1 MSRIS
6 SFKRDWDGE
15 PPASVAEAKVQHAG
29 VTSTTITAASTAATA
44 ATAATSSQTSTS
56 GVAPRPAGKSRFATI
71 MAALHASQDGKASG
85 KMSCSSTPSSNTSPS
100 QESTAAWVSSM
111 SGSSSAQTSVSTRSS
126 TTGKRSRDSTEEADE
141 AAKKRRPSREK
152 AGTQMNLTVMEKA
165 AAVVGSG
172 SSTGP
177 EKLVITLSYEQ
188 SQILDLVK
196 KGSNIFFTGS
206 AGTGKSVLLR
216 EIIKALRKKYG
227 KTQDA
232 VAITASTGI
241 AACNIG
247 GVTLHSFSGIGIG
260 EGTPENL
267 AVKIKRNKNASS
279 RWLRCKVLIIDEVS
293 MLDGDLF
300 DRLAKVACIIRKSA
314 KPFGGIQLIVTG
326 DFFQLPPVMKGGQ
339 PKFAF
344 EAEKWSECVERTF
357 NLSKV
362 FRQKDPRFVDMLN
375 EMRFGRLTPSSI
387 RTFYEL
393 SRPIPN
399 DGIDATELFP
409 RREDV
414 DRSNSLRMAALPGK
428 EETFPAR
435 DAGTITD
442 PVQRDK
448 MLQNFM
454 APKELSL
461 KVNAQ
466 VMLLKNIDETLVNG
480 SVGRV
485 VAFYDATEVDI
496 GEKGEL
502 IQIYAPEEKKK
513 NAKKQKEQPQGL
525 KKYPLV
531 EFRVP
536 RGTRKLLVMP
546 ETFKVELPN
555 GEVQVSRTQLPLIL
569 SWAMSIHKSQGQ
581 TLDRVKVD
589 CGRIFEKGQAYVALS
604 RATSLEGLQVLNFD
618 PKKVQAHDK
627 VKAWS
632 QTLECIRHEGEQT

>member
-15 PPASVAEAKVQHAG
+15 PPAIVAETATQSTRM
-29 VTSTTITAASTAATA
+29 TSTAV
-44 ATAATSSQTSTS
+44 TSSQTSTT
-56 GVAPRPAGKSRFATI
+56 GAAPRPAGKSRLATI
-71 MAALHASQDGKASG
+71 MAALQATDGNKASG
-85 KMSCSSTPSSNTSPS
+85 KMNPSSTAPSTMSMS
-100 QESTAAWVSSM
+100 QESTATWVNSM
-111 SGSSSAQTSVSTRSS
+111 SKVETSSTQTSMTTPNSSAGAS
-126 TTGKRSRDSTEEADE
+126 KRTRDSTEEVE
-141 AAKKRRPSREK
+141 ETAKKQRSGRERST
-152 AGTQMNLTVMEKA
+152 AGMQTNLTVMEKA
-165 AAVVGSG
+165 AVGSATG
-172 SSTGP
+172 S

-188 SQILDLVK
+188 SQILEIVK
-196 KGSNIFFTGS
+196 KGSNVFFTGS

-216 EIIKALRKKYG
+216 EIIKALRKKHG
-227 KTQDA
+227 KAQDA

-247 GVTLHSFSGIGIG
+247 GVTLHSFGGIGIG

-267 AVKIKRNKNASS
+267 AMKVRKNKNALS

-300 DRLAKVACIIRKSA
+300 DRLARVACLVRKSP

-344 EAEKWSECVERTF
+344 EAEKWPECVERTF

-393 SRPIPN
+393 SRPIPD
-399 DGIDATELFP
+399 DGIQATELFP
-409 RREDV
+409 RRDDV
-414 DRSNSLRMAALPGK
+414 DRSNNLRMAALPGK
-428 EETFPAR
+428 EHTFTAR

-442 PVQRDK
+442 PIQRDK

-461 KVNAQ
+461 KLNAQ
-466 VMLLKNIDETLVNG
+466 VMLLKNFDETLVNG

-485 VAFYDATEVDI
+485 TAFYDSTEVDV
-496 GEKGEL
+496 GEKGEVL
-502 IQIYAPEEKKK
+502 QIYAPEEKKK
-513 NAKKQKEQPQGL
+513 LAKKQKEQPHGL
-525 KKYPLV
+525 VKYPMV

-536 RGTRKLLVMP
+536 RGTRRLLVTP
-546 ETFKVELPN
+546 DAFKVELPN
-555 GEVQVSRTQLPLIL
+555 GEIQVSRTQLPLIL

-632 QTLECIRHEGEQT
+632 QTLECITYEGE

>member
-6 SFKRDWDGE
+6 SFQRDWDGE
-15 PPASVAEAKVQHAG
+15 PPAQATETKVRHTE
-29 VTSTTITAASTAATA
+29 VISTTTVAAS
-44 ATAATSSQTSTS
+44 SQASTS
-56 GVAPRPAGKSRFATI
+56 GAAPRPNGKSRLATI
-71 MAALHASQDGKASG
+71 MAALQATENNKASG
-85 KMSCSSTPSSNTSPS
+85 KMSLSSTASTVSPS
-100 QESTAAWVSSM
+100 QESTATWVNSVSGLSST
-111 SGSSSAQTSVSTRSS
+111 QTSVTTQSS
-126 TTGKRSRDSTEEADE
+126 AGGKRTRDSTEEAEE
-141 AAKKRRPSREK
+141 ATKKRRSSRERG
-152 AGTQMNLTVMEKA
+152 GTGMQTNLTVTEKA
-165 AAVVGSG
+165 IVGSATG
-172 SSTGP
+172 S

-188 SQILDLVK
+188 SQILDIVK

-216 EIIKALRKKYG
+216 EIIKALRRKHG
-227 KTQDA
+227 KAQDA

-247 GVTLHSFSGIGIG
+247 GVTLHSFGGIGIG

-267 AVKIKRNKNASS
+267 AMKVKKNKNAVS

-300 DRLAKVACIIRKSA
+300 DRLARVACLVRRSP

-375 EMRFGRLTPSSI
+375 EMRFGRLTPASI

-393 SRPIPN
+393 SRPIPD
-399 DGIDATELFP
+399 DGIQATELFP
-409 RREDV
+409 RRDDV
-414 DRSNSLRMAALPGK
+414 DRSNSHRMSALPGR
-428 EETFPAR
+428 EESFPAR
-435 DAGTITD
+435 DGGTITD

-461 KVNAQ
+461 KVDAQ

-480 SVGRV
+480 SVGRIV
-485 VAFYDATEVDI
+485 GFYDATEVDI

-513 NAKKQKEQPQGL
+513 LAKKQKEQPQSL

-546 ETFKVELPN
+546 ETFKVELPS
-555 GEVQVSRTQLPLIL
+555 GEIQVSRTQLPLIL

-618 PKKVQAHDK
+618 PKKASGSSSRVQAHDK

-632 QTLECIRHEGEQT
+632 QTLERITHEEE

>member
-1 MSRIS
+1 MSKIS
-6 SFKRDWDGE
+6 SFKRDWAGE
-15 PPASVAEAKVQHAG
+15 PPLPNSSQERDPTPASSG
-29 VTSTTITAASTAATA
+29 RGIPSSTAG
-44 ATAATSSQTSTS
+44 SSSGSTS
-56 GVAPRPAGKSRFATI
+56 KSGGNKRFAAI
-71 MAALHASQDGKASG
+71 MAALQNSGLENKASG
-85 KMSCSSTPSSNTSPS
+85 KMDIPSTPTTASSASQSTTTTSSTATSG
-100 QESTAAWVSSM
+100 WVDSLTTSSM
-111 SGSSSAQTSVSTRSS
+111 TSSAQSTVSKRHREDDSESS
-126 TTGKRSRDSTEEADE
+126 SKKRKGSPNGVQMALTLTNKNTVENRPAGTSRD
-141 AAKKRRPSREK
+141 
-152 AGTQMNLTVMEKA
+152 N
-165 AAVVGSG
+165 
-172 SSTGP
+172 
-177 EKLVITLSYEQ
+177 LVITLSYEQ
-188 SQILDLVK
+188 SQILQLVK
-196 KGSNIFFTGS
+196 EGKNIFFTGS

-216 EIIKALRKKYG
+216 EIIKALRKKHG
-227 KTQDA
+227 KSQDA

-247 GVTLHSFSGIGIG
+247 GQTLHSFSGIGIG
-260 EGTPENL
+260 EGTPEAL
-267 AVKIKRNKNASS
+267 STKIKKNKNALS
-279 RWLRCKVLIIDEVS
+279 RWLRCRVLIIDEVS

-300 DRLAKVACIIRKSA
+300 DRLARVACLIKKNN

-326 DFFQLPPVMKGGQ
+326 DFFQLPPVMKNGQ

-357 NLSKV
+357 NLTKV

-375 EMRFGRLTPSSI
+375 EMRFGRLTPASI
-387 RTFYEL
+387 RTFHEL
-393 SRPIPN
+393 ARPID
-399 DGIDATELFP
+399 DGDIDATELFP

-414 DRSNSLRMAALPGK
+414 DRANNLRMAALPGR
-428 EETFPAR
+428 EESFPAR
-435 DAGTITD
+435 DGGAITD
-442 PVQRDK
+442 LAQRDK

-454 APKELSL
+454 APKDLVL
-461 KVNAQ
+461 KKDAQ

-480 SVGRV
+480 TVGRV
-485 VAFYDATEVDI
+485 IGFYDATEVDV

-502 IQIYAPEEKKK
+502 IQIFAPEDRKKLSST
-513 NAKKQKEQPQGL
+513 AKAKQKEQAGPL

-546 ETFKVELPN
+546 ESFKVELPN

-618 PKKVQAHDK
+618 PKKVLAHDK
-627 VKAWS
+627 VKNWS
-632 QTLECIRHEGEQT
+632 QTLECITHGDS

>member
-6 SFKRDWDGE
+6 SFKREWDE
-15 PPASVAEAKVQHAG
+15 EKPAELTKPEKSGRSKMI
-29 VTSTTITAASTAATA
+29 TTAQ
-44 ATAATSSQTSTS
+44 SSANGT
-56 GVAPRPAGKSRFATI
+56 APRAGGGGKSRFATI
-71 MAALHASQDGKASG
+71 MAALQQGSDGNKASG
-85 KMSCSSTPSSNTSPS
+85 KMTPSSSTPSSLSLS
-100 QESTAAWVSSM
+100 QESTAAWVNSISET
-111 SGSSSAQTSVSTRSS
+111 SNTQTSSTATLTASGAL
-126 TTGKRSRDSTEEADE
+126 GKRNRDSMEEDDE
-141 AAKKRRPSREK
+141 SAKKRRSSRERSSK
-152 AGTQMNLTVMEKA
+152 QTNLTVMEKA
-165 AAVVGSG
+165 VTGSA
-172 SSTGP
+172 TGT
-177 EKLVITLSYEQ
+177 EKVVITLSYEQ

-216 EIIKALRKKYG
+216 EVIKALRKKHG
-227 KTQDA
+227 KAQDA

-260 EGTPENL
+260 EGTPEHL
-267 AVKIKRNKNASS
+267 AMKVRKNRNALS

-300 DRLAKVACIIRKSA
+300 DRLAKVACIVRKIP

-344 EAEKWSECVERTF
+344 EAEKWTECVERTF

-393 SRPIPN
+393 SRSIPD
-399 DGIDATELFP
+399 DGIQATELFP

-414 DRSNSLRMAALPGK
+414 DRSNNSRMAALPGK
-428 EETFPAR
+428 EESFPAR

-442 PVQRDK
+442 PLQRDK

-480 SVGRV
+480 SVGRIIG
-485 VAFYDATEVDI
+485 FYDATEVDV

-502 IQIYAPEEKKK
+502 IAFYAPEEKKK
-513 NAKKQKEQPQGL
+513 NAKKQKEQPQTL

-555 GEVQVSRTQLPLIL
+555 GEIQVSRTQLPLIL

-618 PKKVQAHDK
+618 PKKA
-627 VKAWS
+627 S
-632 QTLECIRHEGEQT
+632 

>member
-6 SFKRDWDGE
+6 SFRRDWDGE
-15 PPASVAEAKVQHAG
+15 PPAAVEETTVQRTK
-29 VTSTTITAASTAATA
+29 VTSTTVVAAS
-44 ATAATSSQTSTS
+44 SQASAS
-56 GVAPRPAGKSRFATI
+56 GAAPRPGGKSRLATI
-71 MAALHASQDGKASG
+71 MAALQASENNKASG
-85 KMSCSSTPSSNTSPS
+85 KMNPSSTAPSTMSMS
-100 QESTAAWVSSM
+100 QESTATWVDSVSGFGSPSTQTSM
-111 SGSSSAQTSVSTRSS
+111 STTQNSLSGTS
-126 TTGKRSRDSTEEADE
+126 KRSRDSTEEIE
-141 AAKKRRPSREK
+141 EMAKKQRPSREK
-152 AGTQMNLTVMEKA
+152 SSAAMQTNLTVMEKA
-165 AAVVGSG
+165 VVGSATG
-172 SSTGP
+172 S

-188 SQILDLVK
+188 SQILDIVK

-216 EIIKALRKKYG
+216 EIIKALRKKHG
-227 KTQDA
+227 KAQDA

-247 GVTLHSFSGIGIG
+247 GVTLHSFGGIGIG
-260 EGTPENL
+260 EGSPESL
-267 AVKIKRNKNASS
+267 AMKVRKNKNALA

-300 DRLAKVACIIRKSA
+300 DRLARVACIVRKSP

-326 DFFQLPPVMKGGQ
+326 DFFQLPPVVKGGQ

-375 EMRFGRLTPSSI
+375 EMRFGRLTPAST

-393 SRPIPN
+393 SRPIPD
-399 DGIDATELFP
+399 DGIQATELFP

-428 EETFPAR
+428 EQVFSAR

-454 APKELSL
+454 APKEISL
-461 KVNAQ
+461 KINAQ

-485 VAFYDATEVDI
+485 IGFYDATEVDV

-502 IQIYAPEEKKK
+502 IHIYAPEERKKL
-513 NAKKQKEQPQGL
+513 AKKQKDLPHGL
-525 KKYPLV
+525 AKYPLV

-546 ETFKVELPN
+546 DAFKVELPN
-555 GEVQVSRTQLPLIL
+555 GEVQVSRTQIPLIL

-627 VKAWS
+627 VKTWS
-632 QTLECIRHEGEQT
+632 QTLECITHEGE

>member
-1 MSRIS
+1 MSKIS

-15 PPASVAEAKVQHAG
+15 PPTAPPTNPGVKAEDAQLSG
-29 VTSTTITAASTAATA
+29 ASTKP
-44 ATAATSSQTSTS
+44 
-56 GVAPRPAGKSRFATI
+56 APAPKPGGSSRFATI
-71 MAALHASQDGKASG
+71 MAALQSAGLENKASG
-85 KMSCSSTPSSNTSPS
+85 KMTPTPEPSSST
-100 QESTAAWVSSM
+100 
-111 SGSSSAQTSVSTRSS
+111 SSSAGTMSSWAESRATSITSSAQSTSS
-126 TTGKRSRDSTEEADE
+126 APSKRPRDDE
-141 AAKKRRPSREK
+141 AEKSVKKPRGSGEK
-152 AGTQMNLTVMEKA
+152 GVQMSLTVTEKNNKENQL
-165 AAVVGSG
+165 VGTSKG
-172 SSTGP
+172 N
-177 EKLVITLSYEQ
+177 LVITLSYEQ
-188 SQILDLVK
+188 SQILKLVQEGK
-196 KGSNIFFTGS
+196 NIFFTGS

-216 EIIKALRKKYG
+216 EIIKALRKKHA
-227 KTQDA
+227 KSADA

-247 GVTLHSFSGIGIG
+247 GQTLHSFSGIGIG
-260 EGTPENL
+260 EGTPESL
-267 AVKIKRNKNASS
+267 ATKIKKNKNASS
-279 RWLRCKVLIIDEVS
+279 RWLRCRVLIIDEVS

-300 DRLAKVACIIRKSA
+300 DRLARVACLMKKSP

-326 DFFQLPPVMKGGQ
+326 DFFQLPPVTKNGQ

-362 FRQKDPRFVDMLN
+362 FRQKDPRFVDILN
-375 EMRFGRLTPSSI
+375 EMRFGRLTPASI

-393 SRPIPN
+393 ARPIS
-399 DGIDATELFP
+399 DGDIDATELFP

-414 DRSNSLRMAALPGK
+414 DRANYTRMAALSGR
-428 EETFPAR
+428 EEVFPAR
-435 DAGTITD
+435 DAGTISD

-454 APKELSL
+454 APKDLVL
-461 KVNAQ
+461 KLDAQ

-480 SVGRV
+480 TVGRV
-485 VAFYDATEVDI
+485 IGFYDATEVDV

-502 IQIYAPEEKKK
+502 IQIYQPGEKKQLSAAGK
-513 NAKKQKEQPQGL
+513 AKQKEQQSAVL

-536 RGTRKLLVMP
+536 RGTRQLLVMP
-546 ETFKVELPN
+546 DTFKVELPN

-618 PKKVQAHDK
+618 PKKVLAHDK
-627 VKAWS
+627 VKEWS
-632 QTLECIRHEGEQT
+632 RTLECITHES

>member
-6 SFKRDWDGE
+6 SFERDWDGE
-15 PPASVAEAKVQHAG
+15 PPETVAETTVKKV
-29 VTSTTITAASTAATA
+29 VSSNTAAA
-44 ATAATSSQTSTS
+44 SSQTSTS
-56 GVAPRPAGKSRFATI
+56 GAAPRPGGKSRLATI
-71 MAALHASQDGKASG
+71 MAALQASDPNKASG
-85 KMSCSSTPSSNTSPS
+85 KMSPSSSSPSTMSMS
-100 QESTAAWVSSM
+100 QESTATWVTSV
-111 SGSSSAQTSVSTRSS
+111 SGFGTPSTQTSVAPNSS
-126 TTGKRSRDSTEEADE
+126 AGSSKRTRDSMEEAGE
-141 AAKKRRPSREK
+141 TTKKRRSSRE
-152 AGTQMNLTVMEKA
+152 GGGGMQTNLTVTEKA
-165 AAVVGSG
+165 AVGSA
-172 SSTGP
+172 TGTG
-177 EKLVITLSYEQ
+177 KLVITLSYEQ
-188 SQILDLVK
+188 SQILEIVK

-216 EIIKALRKKYG
+216 EIIKALRKKHG
-227 KTQDA
+227 KAQDA

-247 GVTLHSFSGIGIG
+247 GVTLHSFGGIGIG
-260 EGTPENL
+260 EGTPESL
-267 AVKIKRNKNASS
+267 AMKVKKNKNALS

-300 DRLAKVACIIRKSA
+300 DRLARVACLIRKSA

-375 EMRFGRLTPSSI
+375 EMRFGRLSPSSI

-393 SRPIPN
+393 SRSIPD
-399 DGIDATELFP
+399 DGIQATELFP

-414 DRSNSLRMAALPGK
+414 DRSNSQRMAALPGR
-428 EETFPAR
+428 EENFPAR

-442 PVQRDK
+442 PVQREK

-454 APKELSL
+454 APKDLSL
-461 KVNAQ
+461 KINSQ
-466 VMLLKNIDETLVNG
+466 VMLLKNLDETLVNG

-485 VAFYDATEVDI
+485 TGFYDSTEVEV

-502 IQIYAPEEKKK
+502 IQVYTPEEKKK
-513 NAKKQKEQPQGL
+513 VAKKQKEQPQGL

-536 RGTRKLLVMP
+536 RGTRRLLVMP
-546 ETFKVELPN
+546 DTFKVELPN

-589 CGRIFEKGQAYVALS
+589 CARIFEKGQAYVALS

-618 PKKVQAHDK
+618 PKKASRLSLFQFR
-627 VKAWS
+627 S
-632 QTLECIRHEGEQT
+632 SRSNLL